1 MSHNQKCQLRY
12 VDFYEL
18 PKRNGA
24 VETAIEEA
32 KSDQVGPHSSGMVFV
47 PDYLAGADRPFKDL
61 PDDTPD
67 TLWATMPGTPDAR
80 AATDEWMVTF
90 SRIVAY
96 AEHDAFAG
104 RKLLG
109 ETGETALDPRMQ

>member
-1 MSHNQKCQLRY
+1 
-12 VDFYEL
+12 
-18 PKRNGA
+18 
-24 VETAIEEA
+24 
-32 KSDQVGPHSSGMVFV
+32 MVFV

-90 SRIVAY
+90 SGIVAY

-109 ETGETALDPRMQ
+109 ETGETALDPHKQYLVVPDANAYYTKVLGCAIGRPLFCTSPLDG